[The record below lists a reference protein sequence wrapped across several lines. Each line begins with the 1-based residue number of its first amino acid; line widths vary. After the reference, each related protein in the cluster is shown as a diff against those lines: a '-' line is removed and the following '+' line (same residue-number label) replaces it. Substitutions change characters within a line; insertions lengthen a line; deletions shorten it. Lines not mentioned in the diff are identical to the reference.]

1 MTLADVLRAIRA
13 RWLLFAVCCVIPLAA
28 GFAVVHLSAPVYS
41 STAELYVAPAGSTSV
56 GPNRYQGFLLA
67 QQEAASYVPLVNS
80 PAVMAAV
87 VADLHLSI
95 DPDQLAG
102 QVSAMSSA
110 NSVLIQVTA
119 HASSA
124 ALARA
129 IANDTATQL
138 AGAAERLARGDE
150 ARNPPVRVTLV
161 KPATLQPEPI
171 SPHETTDRA
180 LGLVVG
186 LVVGLVAV
194 IVREKTDRRVRTVQQ
209 AQSSSGCSLVTP
221 IAGDRGSAWWW
232 PGRHPGPTPDSFTA
246 ESFRR
251 LRLCLAPVMAPRHVQ
266 SLAVASL
273 KEGALGPAVAA
284 NLALALAEG
293 GSKVVLVD
301 ADGRAGL
308 IADYFDVDDSQGVST
323 VVGDE
328 VPLISAIQPYR
339 ENLFIV
345 PAGPARF
352 GAPRVSLAELARLL
366 VRLGEITDHIVVN
379 VGPILDHAAA
389 AELSAAADGV
399 LLVVQKDKAKQEE
412 LRLGTEMLRSGDADL
427 VGVVLVP
434 AHLEVMPSAF
444 RTARPGPDPG
454 PPAGANGRSTLVR
467 SGLARPGPRVPSSSG
482 EHEE

>member
-28 GFAVVHLSAPVYS
+28 GFAVVHFSAPVYS
-41 STAELYVAPAGSTSV
+41 STAELYVAPAGKEFV
-56 GPNRYQGFLLA
+56 GSNRYPGFLLA
-67 QQEAASYVPLVNS
+67 QQEATSYVPLVNS

-87 VADLHLSI
+87 VADLHLSMN
-95 DPDQLAG
+95 PDQLAG

-221 IAGDRGSAWWW
+221 IAGDRGSAWW
-232 PGRHPGPTPDSFTA
+232 PGAHPDPTPDSFAA

-251 LRLCLAPVMAPRHVQ
+251 LRLCLSPAMAARQVQ
-266 SLAVASL
+266 SVVVASL

-301 ADGRAGL
+301 ADARAGL

-352 GAPRVSLAELARLL
+352 GAPWVSLAELARLL
-366 VRLGEITDHIVVN
+366 VRLGEIADHIVVN

-389 AELSAAADGV
+389 AELSAAADSV

-427 VGVVLVP
+427 VGVVLAP

-454 PPAGANGRSTLVR
+454 PPPAANGRSTLVR
-467 SGLARPGPRVPSSSG
+467 SGLTRLGPRVPSSSG